1 MKIVNIVKTCR
12 IAGQGRIPGN
22 NAVAASG
29 ILGGK
34 QYVGM
39 LVLKGKDLQ
48 PPGISSVAHRCVC

>member
-1 MKIVNIVKTCR
+1 MEIVNIVKTCR

-39 LVLKGKDLQ
+39 LV
-48 PPGISSVAHRCVC
+48 